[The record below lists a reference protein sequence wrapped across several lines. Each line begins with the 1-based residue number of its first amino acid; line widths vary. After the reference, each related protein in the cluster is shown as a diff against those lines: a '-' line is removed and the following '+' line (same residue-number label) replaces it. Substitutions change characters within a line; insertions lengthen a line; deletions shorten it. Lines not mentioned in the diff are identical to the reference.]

1 MSSSSSST
9 PVFFDEYY
17 TPKTIAKGGCFCCEY
32 SAWEYSGCLH
42 CLADGEEGDDCD
54 CGCDYPRCEE
64 SAGGCK
70 HYLGDYIKPVAE
82 AEPLEPQAA
91 PAPVQPVQPPLVR
104 VQLRRSYGVV
114 PGQSDSDR
122 EAMIAELD
130 ILNNNCKAP
139 ADAAAAPAAA
149 AAASPSPTKRSLDDY
164 PDAPKKKAKKMRKK
178 RIQAVAKTIGGEAV
192 YELTLADGSIILARP
207 LRFA

>member
-1 MSSSSSST
+1 MSSSSSTDTTT
-9 PVFFDEYY
+9 PLFFDELY

-32 SAWEYSGCLH
+32 AAWEFSKCEH
-42 CLADGEEGDDCD
+42 CLTSGEEGDDCD

-82 AEPLEPQAA
+82 AEPEPQAA
-91 PAPVQPVQPPLVR
+91 PAPVAPLQPPLVR

-130 ILNNNCKAP
+130 ILNGQCKVA
-139 ADAAAAPAAA
+139 AAAAPAAA

-164 PDAPKKKAKKMRKK
+164 PDAPKKAAKKARKR
-178 RIQAVAKTIGGEAV
+178 RIQAVAKNIGGEDV